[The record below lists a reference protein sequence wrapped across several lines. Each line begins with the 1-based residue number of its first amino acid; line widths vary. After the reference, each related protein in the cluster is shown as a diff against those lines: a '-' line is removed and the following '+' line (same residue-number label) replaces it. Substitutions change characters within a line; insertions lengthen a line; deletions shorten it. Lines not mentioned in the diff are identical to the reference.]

1 MLSQKLDTI
10 QRNAFPS
17 QTLPDNIAGI
27 ITTFL
32 PYVFAIVGILLLV
45 YFILGGFSLMYAGGD
60 PKKVQDGWAKK
71 IQNVDSDKTIR
82 AQIKLFLGLPNSA
95 RKSKTLDNGREN
107 HLHFVLNRLGIETF
121 FPIRILPGK
130 EERMNTITDW

>member
-1 MLSQKLDTI
+1 MLSQNLDTI

-60 PKKVQDGWAKK
+60 PKKVQAGWAK
-71 IQNVDSDKTIR
+71 ITNAVIG
-82 AQIKLFLGLPNSA
+82 LVVVFLAYWL
-95 RKSKTLDNGREN
+95 T
-107 HLHFVLNRLGIETF
+107 RLLGSVFNISIINEIF
-121 FPIRILPGK
+121 K
-130 EERMNTITDW
+130 